1 MNLIES
7 KACQNM
13 PAINDVSPEVPKSAC
28 LLSLPTN
35 LHIYQVLQ
43 WWMQYQALLDLC
55 HNLQPAMTLTVMSS
69 TDNPQTFVELF
80 ECVAAACQWPQEE
93 WALLPLLLGKAQLA
107 TQQLLAYMPLKSQTM
122 KKVVVQQVSRT
133 PEEY

>member
-1 MNLIES
+1 MH
-7 KACQNM
+7 
-13 PAINDVSPEVPKSAC
+13 AINDVSPEAPKSAC
-28 LLSLPTN
+28 LLSLPTD

-93 WALLPLLLGKAQLA
+93 WALLPLLLWKAQLA
-107 TQQLLAYMPLKSQTM
+107 TQQLLAYMPLKSQIM